1 MDLTFSF
8 PHVFN
13 PQSNAKEDAYVLRAA
28 LDFLTRV
35 NLEYLRN
42 HAAPSLYS
50 SRVVYGRTREWLSI
64 PAVLKLGFADCKSLS
79 AWRIAEAIHRREFK
93 IAPIPVFRWKYRGD
107 KVSQGI
113 KDFHVL
119 IQTSPTEYECPS
131 RKLGMGEENQHFA
144 RG

>member
-8 PHVFN
+8 PHVFH

-28 LDFLTRV
+28 LDFLTLV
-35 NLEYLRN
+35 DLEYLRN

-64 PAVLKLGFADCKSLS
+64 PAVIKLGYADCKSLS
-79 AWRIAEAIHRREFK
+79 AWRIAEAIFNREFST
-93 IAPIPVFRWKYRGD
+93 APVPTFRWKYRND
-107 KVSQGI
+107 NTHI

-119 IQTSPTEYECPS
+119 IQTPDGYECPS
-131 RKLGMGEENQHFA
+131 RRLGMGKEENYFA
-144 RG
+144 KG